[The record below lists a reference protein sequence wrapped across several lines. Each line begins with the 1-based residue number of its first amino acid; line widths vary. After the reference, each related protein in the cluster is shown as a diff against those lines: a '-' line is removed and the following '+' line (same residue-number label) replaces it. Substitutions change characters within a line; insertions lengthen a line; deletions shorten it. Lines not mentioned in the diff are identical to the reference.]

1 MRWGGQHVLLVG
13 VLVAAAA
20 ATLSACA
27 GSSGSA
33 SSSSSAASSVSDA
46 PPARQE
52 AKRLLTLIRLPPT
65 ARRSAREPAG
75 AGAALAS
82 NMVSIPSVP
91 RLVELH
97 EYFVVPSSTPAT
109 VIAWLERHRPT
120 GSVQD
125 DRGGGSAGERWTSF
139 AFGRVSGFAI
149 WP

>member
-1 MRWGGQHVLLVG
+1 MRWGGQHVALA

-20 ATLSACA
+20 ATLSACSA
-27 GSSGSA
+27 SSGSA
-33 SSSSSAASSVSDA
+33 SSSSSAASSAYDMHA
-46 PPARQE
+46 ARQE
-52 AKRLLTLIRLPPT
+52 AKRLLTLIRLPPM

-75 AGAALAS
+75 AGVALAS

-120 GSVQD
+120 GSSQND
-125 DRGGGSAGERWTSF
+125 
-139 AFGRVSGFAI
+139 
-149 WP
+149 